1 MAEKIKERAV
11 IFFASKQAI
20 IISLYEDH
28 KDVIMANLNTAT
40 AGRARQAAW
49 QKIADKLNA

>member
-11 IFFASKQAI
+11 IFSASEQAI
-20 IISLYEDH
+20 IISLNEDH
-28 KDVIMANLNTAT
+28 KEVIMAKSNTAT